1 MKIGEL
7 PVEKRKQF
15 REHVPIYH
23 KFIKENSPHLSTSS
37 HNLYSRALAFIAVE
51 NDLLNYTPEQLCIKL
66 TQEALTTSDFIKIIG
81 TDNHANQ
88 NIRLSAFR
96 NLVEPYKESLK
107 NKISEV
113 SYNAISKLVSRK
125 GTHIRRNIL
134 ESKSNNLKS
143 DTELLNMRSWKE
155 LQTIINKNNQSLS
168 VILAKF
174 FRTNEIPCYNTL
186 RDILIGNLYCN
197 NYHEYKNMRVHTILR
212 NEYKSCY
219 LWINP
224 DTPPEDKK
232 NYFWINI
239 SGESKIVIQKS
250 KTIGGVKRGQ
260 PNQQGETEI
269 LPQKSRKIYPLNKN
283 IVSQILFLKQ
293 TFNERIETPF
303 LKNNTRDGIITDG
316 QYNRI
321 LYSIFKD
328 LAPQI
333 SCTTIRKIYYNEVKW
348 HQLSTH
354 DANYILRHQDHNK
367 STCDIFYKKI
377 NLPKEDSPIIDL

>member
-7 PVEKRKQF
+7 SVEKRKLFKQ
-15 REHVPIYH
+15 HVPTYYN
-23 KFIKENSPHLSTSS
+23 FIKENSPHLSTSS
-37 HNLYSRALAFIAVE
+37 HSLYSRALAYIAVE
-51 NDLLNYTPEQLCIKL
+51 NDLINLSPENLCIKL

-113 SYNAISKLVSRK
+113 SYQAISKLVSRK

-143 DTELLNMRSWKE
+143 ETELLNMRSWKE
-155 LQTIINKNNQSLS
+155 LQTIINKNNQLLT
-168 VILAKF
+168 VILGKF

-197 NYHEYKNMRVHTILR
+197 NYHEYNNMRVHTILR

-232 NYFWINI
+232 NYFWINLN
-239 SGESKIVIQKS
+239 GLSKIVIQKS

-260 PNQQGETEI
+260 ANSEGETEI
-269 LPQKSRKIYPLNKN
+269 LPQKSRKIYPLHKN
-283 IVSQILFLKQ
+283 IVSQILFIKQ
-293 TFNERIETPF
+293 TFNERIELPF
-303 LKNNTRDGIITDG
+303 LKNNLRDGAITDG
-316 QYNRI
+316 QWARM

-333 SCTTIRKIYYNEVKW
+333 SCTTIRKIYYNEIKW
-348 HQLSTH
+348 HQLSTK

-367 STCDIFYKKI
+367 GTCDIYYKKI
-377 NLPKEDSPIIDL
+377 NPPSSPPAIIL